1 MSESRKGND
10 MPITKGA
17 TYTPDKKDLL
27 LKEVKDEILN
37 VEYAM
42 KNQTILNEYAVN
54 LQSIRKNLIDI
65 YKDLVEKK
73 GVVTPEETDKI
84 LESID
89 ISKKAR
95 LNDSKDYKIKMNLTS
110 ILVVSALAYL
120 IYNMTKGKI

>member
-1 MSESRKGND
+1 

-17 TYTPDKKDLL
+17 TYTPDKKGLL
-27 LKEVKDEILN
+27 LKEVKDEIVN

-42 KNQTILNEYAVN
+42 KNQGILNEYAIN

-65 YKDLVEKK
+65 YKDLVDKK
-73 GVVTPEETDKI
+73 GVVTPEETDRI

-89 ISKKAR
+89 TSKKTR
-95 LNDSKDYKIKMNLTS
+95 LNDLKDYKIKLNLTT
-110 ILVVSALAYL
+110 ILVVTALAYL